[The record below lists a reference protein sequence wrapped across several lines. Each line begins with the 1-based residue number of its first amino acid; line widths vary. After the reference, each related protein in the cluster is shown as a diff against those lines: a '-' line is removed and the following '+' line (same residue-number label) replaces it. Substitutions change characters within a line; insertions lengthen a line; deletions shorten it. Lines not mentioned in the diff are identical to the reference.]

1 MKVEFTFLHVDSSD
15 ALKTRALEKLEKIDT
30 FEHKPMDI
38 NIIISQFR
46 QDCLVEINVLE
57 GRRKF
62 QSTGVSN
69 DFYKSL
75 DKAVEKLKK
84 QLSKGKRR
92 MKQHKHHDHIHNLY
106 ELNGHKKRDLEY
118 EFEEEFNEIIY
129 KKSA

>member
-1 MKVEFTFLHVDSSD
+1 MKVEFTFLHVDSSE
-15 ALKTRALEKLEKIDT
+15 ALKTRAMEKLEKVDT

-38 NIIISQFR
+38 QIIISQFR
-46 QDCLVEINVLE
+46 HDCLVEINVLE

-62 QSTGVSN
+62 QASGVSN

-92 MKQHKHHDHIHNLY
+92 MKHHKHHDHIHNLY
-106 ELNGHKKRDLEY
+106 ELNAGKKRELEQ
-118 EFEEEFNEIIY
+118 EFEDEFDELIY
-129 KKSA
+129 RKAA

>member
-15 ALKTRALEKLEKIDT
+15 ALKTRALEKLEKIGT

-38 NIIISQFR
+38 HIIISQFR
-46 QDCLVEINVLE
+46 HDCLVEMNVLE

-69 DFYKSL
+69 DFY
-75 DKAVEKLKK
+75 
-84 QLSKGKRR
+84 
-92 MKQHKHHDHIHNLY
+92 HDHIHNLY
-106 ELNGHKKRDLEY
+106 ELNGNKTLELEK